1 MFQKIYLV
9 FKIMLMD
16 SLNFMAIL
24 KLSIF
29 IHYFPDNSITSVNK
43 LSYFLLF
50 ILIYYY
56 CVIYIS
62 VENSIF

>member
-9 FKIMLMD
+9 FKITLMD

-29 IHYFPDNSITSVNK
+29 IHYFSDNSITSVNK
-43 LSYFLLF
+43 TIIVLLF
-50 ILIYYY
+50 ILINYY
-56 CVIYIS
+56 
-62 VENSIF
+62 

>member
-9 FKIMLMD
+9 FKIMPMD

-24 KLSIF
+24 KLSIC

-43 LSYFLLF
+43 LSYFYYL
-50 ILIYYY
+50 YYY
-56 CVIYIS
+56 IIIV
-62 VENSIF
+62 